1 MDVEMSFSLLMLGD
15 DELKEQGFS
24 KGTTEP
30 YNYGLRI
37 IPHEKDSGYFPM
49 LKQDLFFSILEMRGP
64 NILVMVDEWVLS
76 KAIRVLLNLNFEFKK
91 YEDGVYFYE
100 RMPMEQR
107 VFYAPLSEMKAWQP
121 PK

>member
-1 MDVEMSFSLLMLGD
+1 MSFSLLMLSD
-15 DELKEQGFS
+15 DELKEQGFPE
-24 KGTTEP
+24 GTSDP

-37 IPHEKDSGYFPM
+37 IPYEKDSEYFPM

-76 KAIRVLLNLNFEFKK
+76 KAIRVLLNLNFKFKK

-100 RMPMEQR
+100 RIPMEQR
-107 VFYAPLSEMKAWQP
+107 AFYAPLSEMKAWQP